1 MTEKKSTVIQ
11 SQLNIVG
18 NETNFYNWEA
28 KNSAIHGVLHCELI
42 FGLIGFQVASF
53 KKSPN

>member
-1 MTEKKSTVIQ
+1 MTEKKSTMIQ
-11 SQLNIVG
+11 SQLNIVW

-28 KNSAIHGVLHCELI
+28 NNSTIHGVLHCELI
-42 FGLIGFQVASF
+42 FGLISYQVSIF